1 MKAFRTNHIWLLASF
16 NPWSTSLLLLLLLP
30 LLLATAGCQD
40 KKGKVESGTEDGLDR
55 RSQIRLKHYL
65 VEGQRLYMENCSNC
79 HQKDGTGLGRLIPP
93 LKDADYLK
101 ADVNRTVCIV
111 KYGLSGEI
119 IVNGQD
125 YNHEM
130 PGNKALTELEI
141 AEVVT
146 YVYNTWGEMSEI
158 IPVERVREALK
169 QCRKQ

>member
-1 MKAFRTNHIWLLASF
+1 MASF
-16 NPWSTSLLLLLLLP
+16 TSWSTSLLLLLLLP

-40 KKGKVESGTEDGLDR
+40 KKGKVKSGTEDGLTDR

-101 ADVNRTVCIV
+101 ADVNRTICIV